1 MQWRLSFLVLPL
13 IPKHFKLNRKY
24 YITDGHGKYQSYLLK
39 PISKHKI
46 NSLQDTLI
54 GASNSFRDW
63 QKIIFVW
70 QSFDANHNLDNRSDC
85 LNQKIWRIIF
95 LLHFFFFKLPIFA
108 EYKSQSK
115 STFVEQFS
123 QKPHFI
129 TVSTCRTFPALLLL
143 FF

>member
-1 MQWRLSFLVLPL
+1 MQCRLSFLVLPL

-24 YITDGHGKYQSYLLK
+24 FITDGHGKYQSYLLK

-46 NSLQDTLI
+46 NSLHDTLI

-95 LLHFFFFKLPIFA
+95 LLSFFFFYCP
-108 EYKSQSK
+108 Y
-115 STFVEQFS
+115 
-123 QKPHFI
+123 
-129 TVSTCRTFPALLLL
+129 LLNKKAHQNRHLL
-143 FF
+143 NNFHRNHISL